1 MSRSHVS
8 SRIAR
13 RAATALLFAATL
25 TVLPQAHAATN
36 LFNMYVGAA
45 YARSNLRA
53 RDSSPLPFGGG
64 GPLNSFDRSDSGYQ
78 FSLGVRGLEMLGAE
92 VDYFDL
98 GSGSVSNLATVGGTA
113 GVVSSANVGQKG
125 EAAFAMLYLP
135 VPIVDIYLKAGVD
148 RINSNLSA
156 SYLPPGVFC
165 GVLSC
170 QNQSLATSRTTTGLA
185 LGAGAQWQFGNLGL
199 RAEYERF
206 TAYGGHPDLVSVGVI
221 WTFL

>member
-1 MSRSHVS
+1 MPGSHAHP
-8 SRIAR
+8 RIPR
-13 RAATALLFAATL
+13 HIATAALLVAAL
-25 TVLPQAHAATN
+25 AVLPQAHAATN

-53 RDSSPLPFGGG
+53 RDTNPLPFSGG

-98 GSGSVSNLATVGGTA
+98 GSGDVSNLASVGGTA
-113 GVVSSANVGQKG
+113 GVVSSANVAQKG
-125 EAAFAMLYLP
+125 EAAFAMLDLP

-148 RINSNLSA
+148 RINSNLNA
-156 SYLPPGVFC
+156 SYLPSGVFC
-165 GVLSC
+165 SVLGC
-170 QNQSLATSRTTTGLA
+170 AHQSLATSRTTTGLA
-185 LGAGAQWQFGNLGL
+185 LGAGAQWQFGNWGL

-206 TAYGGHPDLVSVGVI
+206 TAYGSHPDLVSVGVI